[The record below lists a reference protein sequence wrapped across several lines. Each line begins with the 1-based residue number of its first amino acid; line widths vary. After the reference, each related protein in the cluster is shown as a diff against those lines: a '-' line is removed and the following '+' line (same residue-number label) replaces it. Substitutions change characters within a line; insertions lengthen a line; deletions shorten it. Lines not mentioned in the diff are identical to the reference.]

1 MSINFNP
8 QDPLRL
14 LIEEVVFPQG
24 RKGGQH
30 DDEEEKEDRE
40 RLLQIWKDFFRFE
53 EAAKKGNHLIL
64 KKPLLKSLAKKL
76 NSSVL
81 QDEIY
86 EKIIHAKYGSA
97 KEQAEGEVLIKN
109 LESIN
114 AKIDKANSKNK
125 WFLKIP
131 IPLFSRLSSIEKI
144 NIPSLLK

>member
-1 MSINFNP
+1 MSINFRP

-14 LIEEVVFPQG
+14 LTEEVVFSQG
-24 RKGGQH
+24 KKDEQH
-30 DDEEEKEDRE
+30 DEEEEKKDRE

-53 EAAKKGNHLIL
+53 EVAKKGTHLIL

-86 EKIIHAKYGSA
+86 EKIINAKYGSE
-97 KEQAEGEVLIKN
+97 KEQAEGEVLIKK

-114 AKIDKANSKNK
+114 SALTPLVGKKNRYGILK
-125 WFLKIP
+125 PFDFLY
-131 IPLFSRLSSIEKI
+131 
-144 NIPSLLK
+144 

>member
-1 MSINFNP
+1 MSIDFRP
-8 QDPLRL
+8 EDPLRL

-53 EAAKKGNHLIL
+53 EVAKKGNHLIF

-76 NSSVL
+76 NSNVL

-86 EKIIHAKYGSA
+86 EKIINAKYGSA

-125 WFLKIP
+125 WFFKIP
-131 IPLFSRLSSIEKI
+131 IPLFSRLSAIEKI